1 VVSTKPLVDACS
13 ADSAIRRSLRQSPFS
28 GRGSSPSAY
37 LVAAVVIF
45 PALQTWWATLLA
57 VSGTCGVAVA
67 LAEFAQ
73 GKGKATEPLLIA
85 RWDGLP
91 SVAMLRYRDDR
102 LDRTTKARYK
112 RLLEANISGL
122 RFPDP
127 SVEENNPL
135 EADDIY
141 QSATPWLLSHTRD
154 KRVFAL
160 LFQQNIS
167 YGFRRNMFGLRP
179 FAIGIAIAALLATVV
194 ATIHELLGSGHIES
208 ANLVSAVIAVTAL
221 WFWIIIVTPDW
232 VRITANGYAF
242 ELLAACDK
250 LNSPTS
256 GRRVTAGNKTQSAK
270 AKPVIEFNSKM
281 GDRGA

>member
-1 VVSTKPLVDACS
+1 MSPLDFVFDRYTLLA
-13 ADSAIRRSLRQSPFS
+13 RQRPALLMLF
-28 GRGSSPSAY
+28 PV

-73 GKGKATEPLLIA
+73 GKGKAIEPLLIA

-91 SVAMLRYRDDR
+91 SVSMLRHRDDR

-112 RLLEANISGL
+112 SLLESNISGL

-127 SVEENNPL
+127 SAEENNPL

-141 QSATPWLLSHTRD
+141 QSATRWLLSHTRE
-154 KRVFAL
+154 KGVFAL

-167 YGFRRNMFGLRP
+167 YGFRRNMLGLRP
-179 FAIGIAIAALLATVV
+179 FGIRIAIAALLATVI
-194 ATIHELLGSGHIES
+194 ATIYGLLGSGHIES
-208 ANLVSAVIAVTAL
+208 ANLVSGFIAVAAL
-221 WFWIIIVTPDW
+221 WFWMIIVTPDW
-232 VRITANGYAF
+232 VRIAANGYAF

-256 GRRVTAGNKTQSAK
+256 GRRATASNQAQSAK
-270 AKPVIEFNSKM
+270 
-281 GDRGA
+281 R